1 MDRRKLKRR
10 LLLWL
15 AVLAALGGYILWG
28 NTSIRVTEIPFTSH
42 DIPENFSGYR
52 IVHISDLHNEEF
64 GADNVRLLAKIT
76 DCRPDVIFLTGDIL
90 DSYHTD
96 VEVAISFVQRAV
108 QIAPTY
114 FVTGNHEKRVM
125 TEYETLRAAML
136 EAGVRVLE
144 NELTTLEHNGS
155 TISLLGLHDPA
166 FTSVQDQLSIQ
177 APSSEDFTILLAH
190 HPELVDDYAG
200 AGMDLVFSGHAHGG
214 QFRLPFIGGLLAPHQ
229 GVFPEYDAG
238 LYRVENTALIVSR
251 GLGNSA
257 FPFRLNN
264 RPEIILTVLN

>member
-1 MDRRKLKRR
+1 LDRRTIKKRIF
-10 LLLWL
+10 LWL

-28 NTSIRVTEIPFTSH
+28 NTSICVTEISFTSH
-42 DIPENFSGYR
+42 DIPEEFSGYR
-52 IVHISDLHNEEF
+52 IVQISDLHNEEF
-64 GADNVRLLAKIT
+64 GTDNARLLKKIAA
-76 DCRPDVIFLTGDIL
+76 CQPDVIFLTGDIL

-96 VEVAISFVQRAV
+96 TQVAIAFVRQAV

-125 TEYETLRAAML
+125 GEYEQLRAAMMD
-136 EAGVRVLE
+136 AGVHVLE
-144 NELTTLEHNGS
+144 NELTTLERGGAKL
-155 TISLLGLHDPA
+155 SLLGLHDPA
-166 FTSVQDQLSIQ
+166 FTDVSEQLAALAPQ
-177 APSSEDFTILLAH
+177 AEGFTILLAH
-190 HPELVDDYAG
+190 HPELVDRYAG
-200 AGMDLVFSGHAHGG
+200 AGVDLVFSGHAHGG
-214 QFRLPFIGGLLAPHQ
+214 QFRLPLIGGLLAPHQ

-238 LYRVENTALIVSR
+238 LYRVENTGLIVSR